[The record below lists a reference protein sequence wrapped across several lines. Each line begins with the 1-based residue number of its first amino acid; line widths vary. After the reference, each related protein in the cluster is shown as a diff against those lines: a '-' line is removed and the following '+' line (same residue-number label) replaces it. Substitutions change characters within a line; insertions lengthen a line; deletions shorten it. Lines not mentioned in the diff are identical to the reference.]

1 MVKVHEIK
9 PSVLK
14 AYDIRGVVDK
24 EINEVDAYFI
34 GKGFG
39 TILRKRN
46 MQSCVLGYD
55 GRHTSPAYSKEC
67 AKGMAECGINVIM
80 IGLLPTPGVY
90 FAMKHLNTDAGF
102 IVSASHNPKE
112 DNGFKMLTQ
121 EGPFWGDDI
130 QEIGRLAKGGQFIDG
145 TGTITENKN
154 IRQDYINF
162 ILKQFKG
169 GKKTLNVVWDAGNGV
184 VGAVLKDIVSKLPGK
199 QETIF
204 ADVDGDFPNHHPDP
218 SVAKNMV
225 LLQKAVVEGKFDLGI
240 AFDGDGDRIG
250 VVDSTGFLLY
260 GDQLELIFAR
270 DFLKTHKGEKVMNE
284 VKASMV
290 LYNDI
295 KAHGGIPVMW
305 KPGHSAQKAKM
316 KADNIKLAGETS
328 GHIYWAE
335 NHNFDDALYSAMK
348 LLNIM
353 SNSEET
359 VADII
364 KSLPKTYSTSE
375 IRATVGDERK
385 FEIAKELAKKM
396 EKEGKDFV
404 GVDGVRCNLKEGW
417 WLVRASNTQPD
428 ITTRCEA
435 LSPEGLNIVKN
446 DLANQL
452 KSLGV
457 EIKFE

>member
-1 MVKVHEIK
+1 MIKTHEIK

-24 EINEVDAYFI
+24 EINEIDAYFV

-39 TILRKRN
+39 TILRKKN
-46 MQSCVLGYD
+46 FKSCVLGYD
-55 GRHTSPAYSKEC
+55 GRHTSPAFSKEC
-67 AKGMAECGINVIM
+67 ARGMSECGIDVIM

-90 FAMKHLNTDAGF
+90 FAMKYLNTDAGF

-130 QEIGRLAKGGQFIDG
+130 QEIGRLTKSGQFIDG
-145 TGTITENKN
+145 NGTITENKT
-154 IRQDYINF
+154 IRQEYINF
-162 ILKQFKG
+162 ILRQFKS
-169 GKKTLNVVWDAGNGV
+169 GKKSLNVVWDTGNGV
-184 VGAVLKDIVSKLPGK
+184 VGSIINNIISKLPGK
-199 QETIF
+199 QKAIF
-204 ADVDGDFPNHHPDP
+204 AEVDGDFPNHHPDP
-218 SVAKNMV
+218 CVAKNMV
-225 LLQKAVVEGKFDLGI
+225 LLQKAVVDGKFDLGI

-250 VVDSTGFLLY
+250 VVDNTGFLLY
-260 GDQLELIFAR
+260 GDQLELIFSR
-270 DFLKTHKGEKVMNE
+270 DFLKKNPGEKVMNE

-295 KAHGGIPVMW
+295 KEHGGIPVMW

-316 KADNIKLAGETS
+316 KSDNIKLAGETS

-348 LLNIM
+348 LLTIM
-353 SNSEET
+353 SNSDET
-359 VADII
+359 IADIM

-375 IRATVGDERK
+375 IRITVGDDKK
-385 FEIAKELAKKM
+385 FEIAEKLAEKM
-396 EKEGKDFV
+396 EKEQRDFV
-404 GVDGVRCNLKEGW
+404 SVDGIRCNLKEGW

-428 ITTRCEA
+428 LTTRCEA
-435 LSPEGLNIVKN
+435 LSPEGLKIVED
-446 DLANQL
+446 DLAKQL
-452 KSLGV
+452 KTFNV
-457 EIKFE
+457 ELKFE